1 MSQLLFKI
9 IISRCCVWYLIKG
22 NGNVMSY
29 KFSPWGL
36 KLYIMGEGVIYFLSH
51 SGNSYKNL
59 WLNVRNGGYWICWYL
74 PLIGGLWECFLRG
87 ENQAKESLKKNL
99 YLSESISIT
108 CWVFNEYFQ
117 TLYDMFTES
126 KTKKKKEKK
135 NNNKTSKL
143 TFRDNKKWHL
153 IFFLMVMNASSKWQW
168 TVEL

>member
-87 ENQAKESLKKNL
+87 ENQAKESLKKTL

-126 KTKKKKEKK
+126 KTKRKKKKK
-135 NNNKTSKL
+135 IITRLQNWPLEITKSDTWFFFWWWWMHPLN
-143 TFRDNKKWHL
+143 DNE
-153 IFFLMVMNASSKWQW
+153 Q
-168 TVEL
+168 